1 MARGNKGKKGK
12 GSKGQ
17 NRKTTDD
24 FLTKNKQKPGVIET
38 SSGLQYVIVDDAQ
51 GEKPTENSFLTVEQR
66 ITLVDGSVLA
76 DTYKQV
82 EQEEFN
88 LKEGIDGLKEGI
100 QLMSKGARY
109 KFFIPPHLAWG
120 KRGAGTKIGP
130 FATIIIDVRLVDF
143 Y

>member
-1 MARGNKGKKGK
+1 MARGNKRKKGK

-24 FLTKNKQKPGVIET
+24 FLTKNKKKPGVIET
-38 SSGLQYVIVDDAQ
+38 KSGLQYIIVDDAK
-51 GEKPTENSFLTVEQR
+51 GDKPTEESFLTVEQR
-66 ITLVDGSVLA
+66 ITLVDGTVLA
-76 DTYKQV
+76 DTYKQA
-82 EQEEFN
+82 EHEEFP
-88 LKEGIDGLKEGI
+88 LKEGIDGLIEGM

-130 FATIIIDVRLVDF
+130 YATIIIDVRLVDF